1 MIPAF
6 KQLFLTPTSKS
17 NKTRR
22 LMKLHG
28 TGPNTF
34 PMTIPEPASQAAI
47 AAVKDAAVTSNI
59 DSCPATACDVS
70 EHCWPSQTKQ
80 KLDR

>member
-1 MIPAF
+1 
-6 KQLFLTPTSKS
+6 
-17 NKTRR
+17 
-22 LMKLHG
+22 MKLHG

-70 EHCWPSQTKQ
+70 EHCWPSLKLSRNWIVEKQ
-80 KLDR
+80 YGHTACTNI